1 MDKTKKVVKKTDSG
15 ERTREGSQYCTDVI
29 FKKSKTKDFDGRTI
43 KKSTPADSN
52 PKTVKKSRLSNLDVK
67 PILKKSMEIEAKT
80 LKKAK
85 SVEIDA
91 KTIKKKK
98 SVEIEAKT
106 IKKKGSI
113 EKSLRSVYVTSAA
126 TQIPNVSSAPNI
138 SGAIK
143 VSSMSNVS
151 SPHEMQTFS
160 IPSVMLK
167 ATVPMKEES
176 KKFDSYELK
185 NDGNG
190 IVHVNGYVLLTN
202 KKFKKSDTGNAKDK
216 TTTTVDVTKKV
227 ANNTVSKRVVAP
239 VPEKTQ
245 NSIDTTPTK
254 KGQKTVEMSRE
265 FNGPMQPVKKL
276 AKLGWLFNKPPA
288 NIDILN
294 LSDSVFDNLYKD
306 EWFHGI
312 MRKDDVR
319 DLLSKNGHFMVYCDY
334 TEMVKPKII
343 LSCNWSDKRIH
354 FIFKI
359 KKNEVSLF
367 NLKSETIS
375 ELINRLFEQQT
386 PIHKTHKAILQI
398 PVPKQ
403 SWEMKKDDI
412 NLNKRIGQGAFGDV
426 WYGTTKLGGGEE
438 DTYVAIKVPKTKLLE
453 KHINIYP
460 EVLSEVAFMRL
471 FNHENIVKFYGA
483 CFSSQPIYMVLEFSE
498 YGCLKKY
505 IKKYKIVN
513 NSDLIKMAIDAS
525 LGIGYIHSKYG
536 IHCDIATRN
545 CLVFPDNVVKIS
557 DFGQAVILKS
567 NEKEHRIDKSETLLP
582 LRWLSAETLQD
593 SIYSY
598 KTDVYSFGIFLWEL
612 FNNCNEPFEKM
623 KTNDLIQG
631 ILNGIKPESPPTV
644 MKEVVSLIEEQC
656 LNLDPEKRPHMKE
669 VTKILK
675 SIQSKLTQQA

>member
-1 MDKTKKVVKKTDSG
+1 MDKTKKVVKKADSG
-15 ERTREGSQYCTDVI
+15 ERTREGSQYFTDKTV
-29 FKKSKTKDFDGRTI
+29 KKSKTIDVEARTI
-43 KKSTPADSN
+43 KKSQSVDN
-52 PKTVKKSRLSNLDVK
+52 DPKTVKKRGQSKQDVK
-67 PILKKSMEIEAKT
+67 PIL
-80 LKKAK
+80 
-85 SVEIDA
+85 
-91 KTIKKKK
+91 KK

-106 IKKKGSI
+106 IKKPKSVEI
-113 EKSLRSVYVTSAA
+113 EAKTIKKTKSVEIDARTIKKPKSVEIAAKTIKRHGPTDKSLRSVYVTSAV
-126 TQIPNVSSAPNI
+126 TQAPNVSSAPNM
-138 SGAIK
+138 SAATK
-143 VSSMSNVS
+143 VSSMSKVS

-167 ATVPMKEES
+167 ATAPLKEETT
-176 KKFDSYELK
+176 KFDSYELK

-202 KKFKKSDTGNAKDK
+202 KKFKKNDAANAKDK

-227 ANNTVSKRVVAP
+227 AKNTVSKRVVAP
-239 VPEKTQ
+239 GPDKTQ
-245 NSIDTTPTK
+245 NSVD
-254 KGQKTVEMSRE
+254 VAE

-294 LSDSVFDNLYKD
+294 LSDPIFDNLDKD

-343 LSCNWSDKRIH
+343 LSCNWNDKRIH
-354 FIFKI
+354 FIFKV

-375 ELINRLFEQQT
+375 ELINRLFEQKI

-412 NLNKRIGQGAFGDV
+412 CLNKRIGQGAFGDV
-426 WYGTTKLGGGEE
+426 WYGTTKLGGGQE

-483 CFSSQPIYMVLEFSE
+483 CFSSQPIYLVLEFSE

-505 IKKYKIVN
+505 VKKYKIAN
-513 NSDLIKMAIDAS
+513 DSDLIKMAIDAS
-525 LGIGYIHSKYG
+525 LGIGYIHSKCG

-582 LRWLSAETLQD
+582 LRWLSAETLQE